1 MSPEPGDRPPS
12 VADPPFDMLPKP
24 QDRPS
29 LGYVYAAVDLLR
41 ISGPRPL
48 QGGVSISGSKNA
60 ALPVMAAA
68 LLTDQPL
75 ELENV
80 PDIEDIE
87 AMAEM
92 LRHLGVS
99 VERRSASSW
108 LLHAEAVRAVEV
120 GADLT
125 RRMRGSFLLLGALIG
140 RTGEAAIAK
149 PGGDDIGM
157 RRVEQHLE
165 GLRLMGAAVDE
176 RADMYT
182 AQARRLHGARIDL
195 DIPTVT
201 GTENLIMAAVL
212 ADGITVIANAAREPH
227 VFDLVRCL
235 VGMGAHITGA
245 GTELIVIE
253 GQRGLLHGTTHSV
266 TTDYIEAGT
275 YMIAAA
281 ATGGDV
287 VIDRMRPSDVRW
299 LINKLRSAGA
309 EVVEGA
315 SQVRVRV
322 RGAPLH
328 AVDVTTWPHPGFA
341 TDLQPQY
348 CTLMTQ
354 ARGASI
360 VSEALYENRFRH
372 VPELL
377 RFGAR
382 ISVEGRSAIIE
393 GPVQLHGARATV
405 PDIRSGAALVIAALC
420 AHGTSDLDGVYHLD
434 RGYEALEDKLRAL
447 GADVER
453 IVTADGGESSVRDL
467 SRVVGD

>member
-1 MSPEPGDRPPS
+1 MD
-12 VADPPFDMLPKP
+12 V
-24 QDRPS
+24 
-29 LGYVYAAVDLLR
+29 LR
-41 ISGPRPL
+41 IAGPRPL
-48 QGGVSISGSKNA
+48 LGTVSVSGSKNA
-60 ALPVMAAA
+60 ALPVMAAS
-68 LLTDQPL
+68 LLTDEVL
-75 ELENV
+75 ELQNV

-87 AMAEM
+87 AMAAM
-92 LRHLGVS
+92 LRHLGVVVDRLS
-99 VERRSASSW
+99 PSSW
-108 LLHAEAVRAVEV
+108 RLHAATVTENEV

-125 RRMRGSFLLLGALIG
+125 RRMRGSFLLLGALIA
-140 RTGEAAIAK
+140 RTGDAVIAK

-165 GLRLMGAAVDE
+165 GLRLMGAQVEE
-176 RADMYT
+176 RADKY
-182 AQARRLHGARIDL
+182 AAKADRLRGARIDL

-212 ADGITVIANAAREPH
+212 AEGITVISNAAREPH

-266 TTDYIEAGT
+266 TSDYIEAGT
-275 YMIAAA
+275 YMVAAA

-287 VIDRMRPSDVRW
+287 VVDRMRPTDVRW
-299 LINKLRSAGA
+299 LISKLRSAGA
-309 EVVEGA
+309 DVVEGA
-315 SQVRVRV
+315 SQVRVRAASL
-322 RGAPLH
+322 R

-341 TDLQPQY
+341 TDLQPQF
-348 CTLMTQ
+348 CALMTQ
-354 ARGASI
+354 ASGTSI

-377 RFGAR
+377 GFGAR

-393 GPVQLHGARATV
+393 GPAALRATHATV

-420 AHGTSDLDGVYHLD
+420 AHGTTELDGVYHLD
-434 RGYEALEDKLRAL
+434 RGYEAMEEKLQGL
-447 GADVER
+447 GAELQR
-453 IVTADGGESSVRDL
+453 VTIEDGAASVRDL

>member
-1 MSPEPGDRPPS
+1 M
-12 VADPPFDMLPKP
+12 
-24 QDRPS
+24 
-29 LGYVYAAVDLLR
+29 GYVYAAMEVLR
-41 ISGPRPL
+41 ITGPLPL
-48 QGGVSISGSKNA
+48 HGTVSISGSKNA
-60 ALPVMAAA
+60 ALPVMAAS
-68 LLTDQPL
+68 LLTDEPL
-75 ELENV
+75 ELHNV

-87 AMAEM
+87 AMAAM
-92 LRHLGVS
+92 LRHLGVRT
-99 VERRSASSW
+99 ERLSRSSW
-108 LLHAEAVRAVEV
+108 RLHAETVVAADV
-120 GADLT
+120 GAELT
-125 RRMRGSFLLLGALIG
+125 RRMRGSFLLFGALVARCG
-140 RTGEAAIAK
+140 QATIAR

-165 GLRLMGAAVDE
+165 GLRLMGAEVEE
-176 RADMYT
+176 RDDMYVAH
-182 AQARRLHGARIDL
+182 AQRLHGARIDL
-195 DIPTVT
+195 DMPTVT

-253 GQRGLLHGTTHSV
+253 GLRGLLHGTVHSV

-275 YMIAAA
+275 YMVAAA

-287 VIDRMRPSDVRW
+287 IVDAMRPSDVRW

-309 EVVEGA
+309 SVVEG
-315 SQVRVRV
+315 SSHVRV

-348 CTLMTQ
+348 GALMTQ
-354 ARGASI
+354 ATGVSI
-360 VSEALYENRFRH
+360 ISEALYENRFRH

-382 ISVEGRSAIIE
+382 ISLEGRSSIIE
-393 GPVQLHGARATV
+393 GPVRLHGARATV

-420 AHGTSDLDGVYHLD
+420 ASGTSELDGVYHLD
-434 RGYEALEDKLRAL
+434 RGYESLEEKLRGL
-447 GADVER
+447 GADIQR
-453 IVTADGGESSVRDL
+453 VTVAGESDAATRDL
-467 SRVVGD
+467 SHVVGD

>member
-1 MSPEPGDRPPS
+1 M
-12 VADPPFDMLPKP
+12 
-24 QDRPS
+24 
-29 LGYVYAAVDLLR
+29 DLLR

-48 QGGVSISGSKNA
+48 QGTVSISGSKNA
-60 ALPVMAAA
+60 ALPVMAAS
-68 LLTDQPL
+68 LLTDQVL
-75 ELENV
+75 ELHNV

-87 AMAEM
+87 AMASM
-92 LRHLGVS
+92 LRHLGVA
-99 VERRSASSW
+99 VERLSSSSW
-108 LLHAEAVRAVEV
+108 RLQAGTVRGVEV

-125 RRMRGSFLLLGALIG
+125 RRMRGSFLLLGALIA

-165 GLRLMGAAVDE
+165 GLRLMGARVEE
-176 RADMYT
+176 RADMY
-182 AQARRLHGARIDL
+182 AAHAPRLRGARIDL

-212 ADGITVIANAAREPH
+212 AEGITVIANAAREPH

-235 VGMGAHITGA
+235 VGMGAHIAGA
-245 GTELIVIE
+245 GSELIVIE
-253 GQRGLLHGTTHSV
+253 GQSGPLHGTTHSV

-275 YMIAAA
+275 YMAAAA

-287 VIDRMRPSDVRW
+287 VVDRMRPSDVRW

-309 EVVEGA
+309 DVVEGA
-315 SQVRVRV
+315 SHVRV

-328 AVDVTTWPHPGFA
+328 SVDVTTWPHPGFA

-348 CTLMTQ
+348 CALMTQ
-354 ARGASI
+354 ATGTSI

-372 VPELL
+372 VPALL
-377 RFGAR
+377 DFGAR
-382 ISVEGRSAIIE
+382 ISVEGRSAIVE
-393 GPVQLHGARATV
+393 GPVTLHAARATV

-420 AHGTSDLDGVYHLD
+420 AHGTSELDGVYHLD
-434 RGYEALEDKLRAL
+434 RGYESLEQKLSGL

-453 IVTADGGESSVRDL
+453 VSVEGDSGAATRDL
-467 SRVVGD
+467 SGVVGD

>member
-1 MSPEPGDRPPS
+1 M
-12 VADPPFDMLPKP
+12 
-24 QDRPS
+24 
-29 LGYVYAAVDLLR
+29 DLLR
-41 ISGPRPL
+41 IAGPHPL
-48 QGGVSISGSKNA
+48 EGTVSISGSKNA

-75 ELENV
+75 ELHNV

-87 AMAEM
+87 AMAAM
-92 LRHLGVS
+92 LRHLGVQ
-99 VERRSASSW
+99 VDRLAQSSW
-108 LLHAEAVRAVEV
+108 RLHAANVGTVQI

-125 RRMRGSFLLLGALIG
+125 RRMRGSFLLFGALIA
-140 RTGEAAIAK
+140 RSGEAAIAR

-165 GLRLMGAAVDE
+165 GLRLMGANVNE
-176 RADMYT
+176 LSDMYT
-182 AQARRLHGARIDL
+182 AQAARLHGARIDL
-195 DIPTVT
+195 DMPTVT

-235 VGMGAHITGA
+235 VGMGARISGA

-253 GQRGLLHGTTHSV
+253 GQASLLHGTTHSV

-275 YMIAAA
+275 YMVAAA
-281 ATGGDV
+281 ATRGQV
-287 VIDRMRPSDVRW
+287 VVDRMRPSDVRW
-299 LINKLRSAGA
+299 LINKLRTAGA
-309 EVVEGA
+309 DVVEGA
-315 SQVRVRV
+315 SHVLV
-322 RGAPLH
+322 RGAPLR

-341 TDLQPQY
+341 TDLQPQWGA
-348 CTLMTQ
+348 LMTQ
-354 ARGASI
+354 ATGTSI

-372 VPELL
+372 VPELM

-393 GPVQLHGARATV
+393 GPVQLTPTRATV

-420 AHGTSDLDGVYHLD
+420 AHGTTELDGVYHLD
-434 RGYEALEDKLRAL
+434 RGYEALEEKLRGL
-447 GADVER
+447 GANVER
-453 IVTADGGESSVRDL
+453 VTIAGDGDAAQFDL
-467 SRVVGD
+467 SGVVGD

>member
-1 MSPEPGDRPPS
+1 MT
-12 VADPPFDMLPKP
+12 
-24 QDRPS
+24 
-29 LGYVYAAVDLLR
+29 DLLR
-41 ISGPRPL
+41 IAGPRPL
-48 QGGVSISGSKNA
+48 HGTVSISGSKNA

-75 ELENV
+75 ELRNV

-87 AMAEM
+87 AMASM
-92 LRHLGVS
+92 LRHVGVS
-99 VERRSASSW
+99 VDRLSTSSW
-108 LLHAEAVRAVEV
+108 RLHAARVVSTEI

-125 RRMRGSFLLLGALIG
+125 RRMRGSFLLLGALIA
-140 RTGEAAIAK
+140 RTGEAGIAR

-165 GLRLMGAAVDE
+165 GLRLMNAEVDE
-176 RADMYT
+176 LPDMYR
-182 AQARRLHGARIDL
+182 ARSDRLRGARIDL
-195 DIPTVT
+195 DMPTVT

-212 ADGITVIANAAREPH
+212 AEGITVIANAAREPH

-253 GQRGLLHGTTHSV
+253 GQPGLLHGTTHSV

-275 YMIAAA
+275 YMVAAA

-287 VIDRMRPSDVRW
+287 LVERMRPTDVRW

-309 EVVEGA
+309 GVVEGA
-315 SQVRVRV
+315 SHVRVT
-322 RGAPLH
+322 GAPMH

-341 TDLQPQY
+341 TDLQPQWGA
-348 CTLMTQ
+348 LMTQ
-354 ARGASI
+354 AEGTSI

-382 ISVEGRSAIIE
+382 ISVEGRSSIIE
-393 GPVQLHGARATV
+393 GRTQLRPARATV

-420 AHGTSDLDGVYHLD
+420 AHGTSELDGVYHLD
-434 RGYEALEDKLRAL
+434 RGYEALEEKLRGL
-447 GADVER
+447 GAEVER
-453 IVTADGGESSVRDL
+453 VPVLGGADAVRDL
-467 SRVVGD
+467 SGVVGD